1 MTNLSF
7 PVFLFKFPTVEFS
20 VVTCGIGKPSL
31 NIKFIIHKQSQL
43 QKPYPER
50 EGRERREEM
59 GGERE
64 RERGGWGVAFLK
76 TLLLSNLW

>member
-50 EGRERREEM
+50 EER
-59 GGERE
+59 GERE
-64 RERGGWGVAFLK
+64 RDGGRWGVAFLK